1 MRVAVVVMALL
12 LSAMGVGAQETDEQT
27 EDWEEQDRRYYER
40 MLRQQEQQKEKEG
53 EYGFQVTELT
63 PQVAQRYNIKETSG
77 VIVIAVEPNSK
88 AQAAGIQ
95 QGDLIIE
102 VNRKNVAS
110 VKDFKNLIDQHK
122 KGDGINLLVKRM
134 NGGLMVI
141 HLA

>member
-1 MRVAVVVMALL
+1 M
-12 LSAMGVGAQETDEQT
+12 
-27 EDWEEQDRRYYER
+27 
-40 MLRQQEQQKEKEG
+40 
-53 EYGFQVTELT
+53 TELT

-77 VIVIAVEPNSK
+77 VIVVAVTPDSK

-110 VKDFKNLIDQHK
+110 VKDFKNLIDQHQ
-122 KGDGINLLVKRM
+122 KGDGIDLLVKRM

>member
-1 MRVAVVVMALL
+1 MADA
-12 LSAMGVGAQETDEQT
+12 SDP
-27 EDWEEQDRRYYER
+27 
-40 MLRQQEQQKEKEG
+40 QQKEKEG

-63 PQVAQRYNIKETSG
+63 PQMAQRYNIKETTG
-77 VIVIAVEPNSK
+77 VIVIGVEPNSK

-110 VKDFKNLIDQHK
+110 VKDFKNLISQHK
-122 KGDGINLLVKRM
+122 EDDGIKLLVKRM
-134 NGGLMVI
+134 NGGMMVI

>member
-1 MRVAVVVMALL
+1 MAAI
-12 LSAMGVGAQETDEQT
+12 SEN
-27 EDWEEQDRRYYER
+27 
-40 MLRQQEQQKEKEG
+40 QQKEKEG
-53 EYGFQVTELT
+53 EYGFEVTELT
-63 PQVAQRYNIKETSG
+63 PQVAQRYNIKETEG
-77 VIVIAVEPNSK
+77 VIVVNVDPNGK

-110 VKDFKNLIDQHK
+110 VKDFNNLIDQHK
-122 KGDGINLLVKRM
+122 KESGINLLVKRM